1 MVQMIGPGF
10 SGTFEE
16 AELLDL
22 ISLAAASGKPMTIL
36 VRESNRR
43 GAIYFDR
50 SKVQHA
56 VTGGRTGL
64 EALFEM
70 VSWRNGEGDIK
81 RGLPAN
87 LPRSITQSLDYILLA
102 CSQHLDLT
110 QPSGVNS
117 IVASE
122 VLDRIMARA
131 ERRNRRR
138 KLARLGL
145 VVLGIVLVGMMGVE
159 AVLNWRMLE
168 KLWHSTQPAEG
179 TLVKI
184 PAGEFIYGDGQRM
197 ELPAFDMD
205 RSEVTLAQY
214 QDFLEAVGDRTDFD
228 HPNQPGTKH
237 GHRNPELDRLLE
249 SVGEHKSFDGV
260 MVSGSYPAVF
270 VDWFDAFA
278 YARWKRRRLPSE
290 QEWEKAARGPDG
302 RRYPWGFDVG
312 GGRANIFQGDLQ
324 KKWAAAGSY
333 PDDESVYGVRDTAGN
348 VSEWTAS
355 VDPGTVQPIVR
366 GGNFGNPNPDLSRR
380 VAQSPTTLS
389 DRIGFRTVSP

>member
-1 MVQMIGPGF
+1 MIGPGF
-10 SGTFEE
+10 TGTFEE

-43 GAIYFDR
+43 GMIYVDR

-64 EALFEM
+64 DALFEM
-70 VSWRNGEGDIK
+70 VGWRHGESDIK
-81 RGLPAN
+81 TGLPAN
-87 LPRSITQSLDYILLA
+87 LPRSITQSLDYVLLA

-110 QPSGVNS
+110 QSSGVNS

-122 VLDRIMARA
+122 VLDRIMTRA

-138 KLARLGL
+138 KSARLGL
-145 VVLGIVLVGMMGVE
+145 VVLGIVFVGLIGVG

-168 KLWHSTQPAEG
+168 KLRQSTQPAEE
-179 TLVKI
+179 TVVKI
-184 PAGEFIYGDGQRM
+184 PGGEFIYGDGQRI
-197 ELPAFDMD
+197 ELPAFNID

-214 QDFLEAVGDRTDFD
+214 QEFLNSVGDRTEFD
-228 HPNQPGTKH
+228 HPNQPGTKR
-237 GHRNPELDRLLE
+237 GHRNLQLDRLLE
-249 SVGEHKSFDGV
+249 SLSEHKSFDGV
-260 MVSGSYPAVF
+260 MVSGSYPVVF
-270 VDWFDAFA
+270 VDWFDAYA

-302 RRYPWGFDVG
+302 RRYPWGFDPG
-312 GGRANIFQGDLQ
+312 GGRANIFRGDLQ

-333 PDDESVYGVRDTAGN
+333 PDDESVYGVRDMAGN

-380 VAQSPTTLS
+380 VAESLTTLR